1 MSDQET
7 KRCPMCAEEV
17 LAAARLC
24 RFCGYRFDL
33 EGSAEAAG
41 TIAAQEPQRL
51 PVAPPPAAPRPQAA
65 HQAPVPPRRKRR
77 ARTVVLVVL
86 ACVLVAIVAVGAVAV
101 MSRKSLSDA
110 EMAYAGKVVEE
121 PTRSA
126 EYYMIG
132 TAMAAQRQAGALTG
146 RRPTAAARAKAKAFF
161 GEGDAYY
168 RKLLALESPSEL
180 FDESHSA
187 FLRAVGLER
196 RLLTAIRDR
205 YNDPWGDKGEAAS
218 HATSRLFDKAKTADD
233 RSWKLFTAVLRAQ
246 ASEEQVRRINQLMA
260 KYRREM
266 KQD

>member
-1 MSDQET
+1 MPS
-7 KRCPMCAEEV
+7 P
-17 LAAARLC
+17 
-24 RFCGYRFDL
+24 
-33 EGSAEAAG
+33 
-41 TIAAQEPQRL
+41 L
-51 PVAPPPAAPRPQAA
+51 P
-65 HQAPVPPRRKRR
+65 RKRR

-86 ACVLVAIVAVGAVAV
+86 ACVLVAIVAVGVVAV

-146 RRPTAAARAKAKAFF
+146 RTPTAAARAKAKAFF

-187 FLRAVGLER
+187 FLRAVGVER
-196 RLLTAIRDR
+196 RLLTAIRVW

-218 HATSRLFDKAKTADD
+218 HTTSRLFDKAKTADD
-233 RSWKLFTAVLRAQ
+233 RSGSSSRPSCGPRRPRSRCAGSTSSWPGTGGDEAGTDAGGAGALPRRPIARRRQVPTRFTQ
-246 ASEEQVRRINQLMA
+246 SSGS
-260 KYRREM
+260 
-266 KQD
+266 

>member
-33 EGSAEAAG
+33 EGSADAAG
-41 TIAAQEPQRL
+41 TVASQEPPRL
-51 PVAPPPAAPRPQAA
+51 PATPPPAAPGPQAA
-65 HQAPVPPRRKRR
+65 QAPAPLPRKRR
-77 ARTVVLVVL
+77 TRTVVLVVM

-101 MSRKSLSDA
+101 MSRKSLSEA
-110 EMAYAGKVVEE
+110 EMAYAARVVEE

-126 EYYMIG
+126 EYYTIG

-146 RRPTAAARAKAKAFF
+146 RRPTAASRAKAKAFF

-168 RKLLALESPSEL
+168 RRLLALESPSEL

-196 RLLTAIRDR
+196 RLLTAIRDW

-218 HATSRLFDKAKTADD
+218 HAQSRLFDKAKTADD
-233 RSWKLFTAVLRAQ
+233 RSWKLFTHVLQAQ
-246 ASEEQVRRINQLMA
+246 ASVEQVRRINQLMA
-260 KYRREM
+260 EYRREM